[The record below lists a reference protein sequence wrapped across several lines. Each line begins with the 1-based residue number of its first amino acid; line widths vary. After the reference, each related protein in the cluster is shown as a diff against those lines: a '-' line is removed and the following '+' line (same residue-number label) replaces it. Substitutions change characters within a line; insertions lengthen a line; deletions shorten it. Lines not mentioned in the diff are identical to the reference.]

1 MTRSYFLEPSVL
13 GSRTRRYC
21 FLLPAPTH
29 TADFTK
35 VTPQGRGGPAEAE
48 ACTGSPWVVN
58 PRTGQDFG
66 RRPRQPADN
75 PKEVWRKR
83 GLQFLH
89 PRPMQTPEGHAC
101 CQGPSLVTQD
111 TPIGS
116 QGPFQAGGQAPPI
129 HRVTKSQQGEFKG
142 IPSHRV
148 GESPLLNPLLKVVI
162 QDDLS

>member
-1 MTRSYFLEPSVL
+1 MILYKTLPQCVDNIFKPNRQRVYTPK
-13 GSRTRRYC
+13 GGRC
-21 FLLPAPTH
+21 LLCH
-29 TADFTK
+29 SMNY
-35 VTPQGRGGPAEAE
+35 
-48 ACTGSPWVVN
+48 ACTGSPWVVI

-89 PRPMQTPEGHAC
+89 PRPTQTPEGHAC

-129 HRVTKSQQGEFKG
+129 HRVTKPRQGEFNG
-142 IPSHRV
+142 IP
-148 GESPLLNPLLKVVI
+148 GLLGAKMKSAK
-162 QDDLS
+162 Q